1 MPEGKMLISDTPEK
15 ILERWM
21 EYVNK
26 LEVQSVVDLYDDKSM
41 LLPTFSP
48 HCISNPQQIKEYFM
62 QLSTRKDMRVELHQG
77 TIRKAKIG
85 ENKYIVTG
93 IYSFQFVVDDA
104 NLTFP
109 SRFTFVLDVSSAKPI
124 IHHHSSQIPR
134 TLS

>member
-1 MPEGKMLISDTPEK
+1 MPKGNMPISDTPEK
-15 ILERWM
+15 ILERWI

-26 LEVQSVVDLYDDKSM
+26 LEIESVVDLYENKSM

-48 HCISNPQQIKEYFM
+48 HCMSKPQQIKEYFM

-77 TIRKAKIG
+77 TIRKTEIG
-85 ENKYIVTG
+85 EHKYIITG
-93 IYSFQFVVDDA
+93 IYSFHFVLDDA

-109 SRFTFVLDVSSAKPI
+109 SRFTFVLDVSSDKPI

>member
-1 MPEGKMLISDTPEK
+1 MTISDTPEK
-15 ILERWM
+15 ILERWI

-26 LEVQSVVDLYDDKSM
+26 LEIESVVDLYEDKSM

-48 HCISNPQQIKEYFM
+48 HCLSKPQQIKEYFM
-62 QLSTRKDMRVELHQG
+62 QLSTRKDMRVELHHG
-77 TIRKAKIG
+77 TICKTEIG
-85 ENKYIVTG
+85 EHKYIMTG
-93 IYSFQFVVDDA
+93 IYSFHFVVDDA

-109 SRFTFVLDVSSAKPI
+109 SRFTFVLDVSSEKPI

>member
-1 MPEGKMLISDTPEK
+1 MSDTPEE
-15 ILERWM
+15 IIERWI

-26 LEVQSVVDLYDDKSM
+26 LEVESVVDLYEDKSTLM
-41 LLPTFSP
+41 PTFSP
-48 HCISNPQQIKEYFM
+48 HSMSTYEQIKEYFI

-77 TIRKAKIG
+77 TLTKTEIG
-85 ENKYIVTG
+85 KHKYIVTG
-93 IYSFQFVVDDA
+93 IYSFHFVVDDA

-109 SRFTFVLDVSSAKPI
+109 SRFTFVLDVSKERPI

>member
-1 MPEGKMLISDTPEK
+1 MSISDTPEK
-15 ILERWM
+15 ILDRWI

-26 LEVQSVVDLYDDKSM
+26 REVESVVNLYEEKSM

-48 HCISNPQQIKEYFM
+48 HCMSKPEQIKEYFM
-62 QLSTRKDMRVELHQG
+62 QLSARKDIRVELHEE
-77 TIRKAKIG
+77 TIKKTKID
-85 ENKYIVTG
+85 EHTYIMTG
-93 IYSFQFVVDDA
+93 IYSFHFVVDDA

-109 SRFTFVLDVSSAKPI
+109 SRFTFVLDVSSEKPI